1 VQGGEGELP
10 ASRDRLTTLC
20 GMANPVFDAVRTLL
34 AVREYQDREIPGDV
48 LDRIVEAGRLTASP
62 RNGQPWHFVV
72 VRERQSLRELGGL
85 LKSGP
90 YTANAAAAI
99 VVAYERGSRFGV
111 SDGSRAIQS
120 MLLAAWG
127 DGVGSNWV
135 GFTGLDAVREYVGL
149 PDTFDVLAVV
159 PLGYPIRALGRG
171 RKNRRPAG
179 EVASRERYGRPY
191 A

>member
-1 VQGGEGELP
+1 
-10 ASRDRLTTLC
+10 
-20 GMANPVFDAVRTLL
+20 MANPVFDAVRTLL
-34 AVREYQDREIPGDV
+34 AVREYQYREIPGDV
-48 LDRIVEAGRLTASP
+48 LDRIVEAGRLTASS

-99 VVAYERGSRFGV
+99 VVAYERESRFGV

-159 PLGYPIRALGRG
+159 PLGYPTRALGRG
-171 RKNRRPAG
+171 RKNRRPVG
-179 EVASRERYGRPY
+179 EVASRERYGTPY